1 MTAALTLSGICFITA
16 AVVRLAEPSGAGQ
29 LDRSDQMRRVLPL
42 PTPNPVAD
50 AALLRVSTSVPTP
63 AVAAAEP
70 PKPVRKAKT
79 VWKQMPPPV
88 RLQIPAIGVSAPVIK
103 LRRNA
108 DGTAEVPR
116 TFSDAGWFE
125 PGPEPGE
132 KGAAIML
139 GHVDSH
145 SGPGVFYRLRALRRG
160 DRVNVLLRN
169 GKRLRFVVTG
179 SMEAPK
185 NNFPTKLVYRK
196 TPGSTL
202 RLITCGGAFN
212 RSTGHYVDNYIVFA
226 WLVGKP

>member
-1 MTAALTLSGICFITA
+1 MTAALTLSGICFISA
-16 AVVRLAEPSGAGQ
+16 AVVRLVEPSGDGQ
-29 LDRSDQMRRVLPL
+29 LDRGDQMRRVLPL
-42 PTPNPVAD
+42 PAPNPVAD
-50 AALLRVSTSVPTP
+50 AALLRVSTSPPTP

-70 PKPVRKAKT
+70 PKPVRKPKT

-88 RLQIPAIGVSAPVIK
+88 RLQIPAIAVSAPVIK
-103 LRRNA
+103 LGRNA
-108 DGTAEVPR
+108 DGTAEVPQ